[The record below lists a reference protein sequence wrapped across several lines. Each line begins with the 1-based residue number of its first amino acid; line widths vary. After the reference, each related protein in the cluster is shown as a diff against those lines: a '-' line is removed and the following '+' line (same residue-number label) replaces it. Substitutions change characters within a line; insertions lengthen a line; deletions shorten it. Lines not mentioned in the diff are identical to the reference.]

1 MSTFVNILDILYP
14 VGSIYQSMEP
24 TSPSEIIGGTW
35 EQIKTFLM
43 GADESKLTGGEAT
56 HILTKSEIPNY
67 KIGSIPE
74 VVPGTHNNWDNGGI
88 AGSSL
93 GNASGSKPGVGNNN
107 NACTITSGTQW
118 AYQIST
124 NGGDQPHNNLP
135 PYTTC
140 YIWYRVA

>member
-24 TSPSEIIGGTW
+24 TSPSELIGGTW

-43 GADESKLTGGEAT
+43 GSDTSKQTGGEAT
-56 HILTKSEIPNY
+56 HTLTIQEMPSH
-67 KIGSIPE
+67 
-74 VVPGTHNNWDNGGI
+74 THGLYGAFTGKTETITNTGNNWAQTTTNWSNSTYVKETGGGQ
-88 AGSSL
+88 A
-93 GNASGSKPGVGNNN
+93 
-107 NACTITSGTQW
+107 
-118 AYQIST
+118 
-124 NGGDQPHNNLP
+124 HNNLP

>member
-1 MSTFVNILDILYP
+1 MSVFVNILDILYP

-43 GADESKLTGGEAT
+43 GSDTSKQTGGEAT
-56 HILTKSEIPNY
+56 HTLTKSEIPNY
-67 KIGSIPE
+67 EIGKIPE
-74 VVPGTHNNWDNGGI
+74 AVPPTHSNWNNGGI
-88 AGSSL
+88 EGSHL
-93 GNASGSKPGVGNNN
+93 GDASGSKPGVGNSGTLTTT
-107 NACTITSGTQW
+107 AGTQW

-124 NGGDQPHNNLP
+124 DGGGQPHNNLP

>member
-1 MSTFVNILDILYP
+1 MSVFVNILDIVYP

-56 HILTKSEIPNY
+56 HTLTTQEMPSHSHGLNNCITNNS
-67 KIGSIPE
+67 GSTAWNLMW
-74 VVPGTHNNWDNGGI
+74 GHHG
-88 AGSSL
+88 A
-93 GNASGSKPGVGNNN
+93 ASG
-107 NACTITSGTQW
+107 AL
-118 AYQIST
+118 ST
-124 NGGDQPHNNLP
+124 DAAGGGQAHNNLP